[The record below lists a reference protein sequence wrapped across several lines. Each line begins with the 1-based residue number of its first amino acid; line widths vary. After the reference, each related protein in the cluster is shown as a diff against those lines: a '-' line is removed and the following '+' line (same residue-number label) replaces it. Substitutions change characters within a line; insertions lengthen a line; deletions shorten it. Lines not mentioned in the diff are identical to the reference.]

1 MLSLKLIITF
11 CAAIFITTGVLAHSD
26 DAQISDAPLDSTV
39 DESSKVSAAQA
50 ASLFNFI
57 SLPEEKKDT
66 VKSSF
71 ENNSSNKRVNVM
83 EFFQTIF

>member
-57 SLPEEKKDT
+57 SLP
-66 VKSSF
+66 F
-71 ENNSSNKRVNVM
+71 N
-83 EFFQTIF
+83 